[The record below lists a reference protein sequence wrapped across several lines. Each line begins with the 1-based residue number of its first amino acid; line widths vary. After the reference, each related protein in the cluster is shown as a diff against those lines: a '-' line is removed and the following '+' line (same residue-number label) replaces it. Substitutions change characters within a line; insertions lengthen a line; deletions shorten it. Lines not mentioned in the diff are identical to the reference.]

1 MTTRLFTGPV
11 KKALIVENPS
21 PVIDAH
27 LRNAGLEVRRL
38 ETVPNE
44 EGLIKAINDF
54 GAQAVFK
61 RSRVEITRRVIES
74 CPSLHVVVQ
83 LCCIGDDL

>member
-1 MTTRLFTGPV
+1 M

-44 EGLIKAINDF
+44 EGLIVINDF
-54 GAQAVFK
+54 GACCLQ
-61 RSRVEITRRVIES
+61 EILS
-74 CPSLHVVVQ
+74 GDHPS
-83 LCCIGDDL
+83 GD